1 MRQNCKIARGARAA
15 RELGKRPV
23 TALRRFARL
32 AGSEHGTS
40 AVEFALAAPVLLALL
55 VPLADFGI
63 AFSEQLQV
71 QQAAQAGAHYAALHP
86 WNSNSATTIANA
98 VTSANNLPGLSA
110 TPAPSQSCGC
120 PNGSA
125 ITSATCGSTCS
136 NGNGGS
142 AGIAG
147 YYVTV
152 SAQAT
157 YRPQL
162 PYSMLGSSLTLSATS
177 TVRTQ

>member
-1 MRQNCKIARGARAA
+1 MIGVNTRQIPKPTLRYVGCTAKRTMMRQNCKIARGARAT

-32 AGSEHGTS
+32 AGSERGTS

-86 WNSNSATTIANA
+86 WNSNSATTIA
-98 VTSANNLPGLSA
+98 
-110 TPAPSQSCGC
+110 
-120 PNGSA
+120 
-125 ITSATCGSTCS
+125 
-136 NGNGGS
+136 
-142 AGIAG
+142 
-147 YYVTV
+147 
-152 SAQAT
+152 
-157 YRPQL
+157 
-162 PYSMLGSSLTLSATS
+162 
-177 TVRTQ
+177 